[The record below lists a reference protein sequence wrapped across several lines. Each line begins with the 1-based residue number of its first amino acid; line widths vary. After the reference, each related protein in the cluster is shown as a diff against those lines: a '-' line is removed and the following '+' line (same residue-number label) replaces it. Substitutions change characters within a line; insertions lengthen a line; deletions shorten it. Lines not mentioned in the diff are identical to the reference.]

1 MATVETE
8 TRSPVDVARHI
19 FEDVLNQRDADALR
33 PYWADDLLEELPT
46 GTYRGPD
53 EMAHHFAETFAAL
66 PDFHIEPE
74 KIVGEDDTV
83 FVKWR
88 LTGTF
93 NGEAWQ
99 GVEATGDGIELLGID
114 CFTFREGKITRN
126 EVVFDQMSFAR
137 QIGMVPAQD
146 SVGERAMKT
155 ALNARTKLKQ
165 RLARA

>member
-8 TRSPVDVARHI
+8 TRSPVEIARHI
-19 FEDVLNQRDADALR
+19 FESVLNQRDASALS
-33 PYWADDLLEELPT
+33 PYWADDLVEELPT

-53 EMAHHFAETFAAL
+53 EMAQYFAETFAAL

-74 KIVGEDDTV
+74 KIIGEGDTV

-93 NGEAWQ
+93 NGSAWQ
-99 GVEATGDGIELLGID
+99 GIEPTGDRVELLGID

-126 EVVFDQMSFAR
+126 EAVFDQTSFAR
-137 QIGMVPAQD
+137 QIGMMPARD
-146 SVGERAMKT
+146 SAGERAMRT

-165 RLARA
+165 RFARA